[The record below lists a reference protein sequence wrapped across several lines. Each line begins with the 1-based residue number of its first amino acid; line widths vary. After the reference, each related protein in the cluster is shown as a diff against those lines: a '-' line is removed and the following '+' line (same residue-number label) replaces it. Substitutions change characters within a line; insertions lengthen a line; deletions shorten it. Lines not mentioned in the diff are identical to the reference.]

1 MSEGTLCK
9 TTTFSQPV
17 GNLTSLSLYQE
28 IGYVN
33 NSNKVIYVGTSYG
46 NRIALDPS
54 KLVTTPTD
62 TLTIYIRM
70 TNGAARKFDGYKEI
84 ISKEGLVVNV
94 FDIPLRRI
102 QSEGYYYLEDL
113 DLCFCFDP
121 NKIVDYHK
129 KLDRNIDKTIDAE
142 IKVALQAHNDAPVK
156 IFGNDAPGTFNTIW
170 VTINKLLTCC
180 TITNTR
186 DTGSYIRVSVGTT
199 SGKYN
204 DYDVDID
211 KIRKGEIVEVIT
223 SDGIIALGPSEGSMR
238 SYLFTQEHAD
248 GVVFTQ
254 DQLRKH
260 IDEECKERDKKI
272 KQLKDELERQKFKT
286 RVAEETNKVHE
297 ATIEQMKTNASE
309 FYRNE
314 SERTKRE
321 NEEAKFKYDQL
332 KRESEE
338 RMRQQDN
345 TTDIILSILKVAAA
359 SIPIAIGI
367 YTAIKKNS

>member
-9 TTTFSQPV
+9 TTTFAQPV

-84 ISKEGLVVNV
+84 ISKEGLIVNV
-94 FDIPLRRI
+94 FDIPLRHI
-102 QSEGYYYLEDL
+102 QSEGYYYLKDL

-121 NKIVDYHK
+121 NKIVDHHK
-129 KLDRNIDKTIDAE
+129 KLDRNIEKRIDAE
-142 IKVALQAHNDAPVK
+142 IKIALQAHNDAPVK
-156 IFGNDAPGTFNTIW
+156 IFGNDATGTFNTIW

-223 SDGIIALGPSEGSMR
+223 SDGIISLGPSEGAMR
-238 SYLFTQEHAD
+238 SYLFNQEHED
-248 GVVFTQ
+248 GVIFTQ

-260 IDEECKERDKKI
+260 VDSECKERDKKI
-272 KQLKDELERQKFKT
+272 TQLKDELAREKVKT
-286 RVAEETNKVHE
+286 RIAEETNKVHE
-297 ATIEQMKTNASE
+297 ATIDQLK
-309 FYRNE
+309 RNSTEYYKAE
-314 SERTKRE
+314 SARHQKEA
-321 NEEAKFKYDQL
+321 EEAKAKADQL

-338 RMRQQDN
+338 RMRQNDN
-345 TTDIILSILKVAAA
+345 TTDIILSVLKIVAA

-367 YTAIKKNS
+367 YAAIKKNS